1 MLITVAGNGAEPN
14 PETGEGIT
22 EEVVEVVMKVDSL
35 VYMRVT
41 RKARVRIEMK
51 ARSHNRLELPCF
63 WMYGWRR
70 MSFVLVL
77 FVFFIV
83 LFW

>member
-35 VYMRVT
+35 V
-41 RKARVRIEMK
+41 
-51 ARSHNRLELPCF
+51 
-63 WMYGWRR
+63 
-70 MSFVLVL
+70 
-77 FVFFIV
+77 
-83 LFW
+83 